1 MTMNRIAHELL
12 ARYSNLPR
20 LEPFPHVETQNTE
33 HLILYILWKMPGKT
47 KSNEV
52 VVVVGREEVVAEGR
66 AQEERLIV
74 PAAAAKCK
82 AFIGYVC
89 W

>member
-1 MTMNRIAHELL
+1 MNRIAHELR

-47 KSNEV
+47 KSNV
-52 VVVVGREEVVAEGR
+52 VDAVVGREVVAGGR
-66 AQEERLIV
+66 AQEERLIA